1 MTTSTAGGSRDQA
14 RDAAVNILVCP
25 NTLIVGGASL
35 VALDL
40 AAAMRERGH
49 RVVVLGPRGA
59 LVDRLPSLG
68 LEWIES
74 RAIDDG
80 SDPEVGTRS
89 PLWPSLVTARQIRRV
104 VADERIDVVHT
115 YEWPRTLEAML
126 GAHLWG
132 GAPLVSSILAVRAPK
147 FLPRTAHVIVGTA
160 DLASTVRSRGFP
172 AVTLVEP
179 RLDRL
184 PGPDAGAT
192 DAEAEAFAQ
201 AHGVDAGRPTLVVAS
216 RLAGFKMDGLR
227 LAIAAVR
234 MVDAALPVQLVIVGE
249 GSGEGELHELA
260 NSVNDAVG
268 RRAVIFTGVLS
279 DVAPAYACA
288 DLVLGMGTAVL
299 GGMAQGKPA
308 IVLGEDGFSALLD
321 EGSAPSLADVG
332 FWGEG
337 PSEGAVARL
346 TGHITDALCDPTR
359 TAVLGAF
366 ARELVLARPTRE
378 QTDQRVEEVYAA
390 AIAGIATSS
399 TRARHAVLSI
409 GRFVAMR
416 ARGRFS
422 RPFRRDADQPRS

>member
-1 MTTSTAGGSRDQA
+1 M
-14 RDAAVNILVCP
+14 NILVCP

-35 VALDL
+35 VAVDL

-49 RVVVLGPRGA
+49 RVLVLGPRGA

-74 RAIDDG
+74 RSIDDG
-80 SDPEVGTRS
+80 SDPEVGTQR
-89 PLWPSLVTARQIRRV
+89 PLWPSLATARQIRRV
-104 VADERIDVVHT
+104 VADERIDVVHA

-147 FLPRTAHVIVGTA
+147 FLPRTAHIIVGTA
-160 DLASTVRSRGFP
+160 DLANTVRGRGFP

-192 DAEAEAFAQ
+192 EAQAFAQ
-201 AHGVDAGRPTLVVAS
+201 AHGLDAGRPTLVVAS

-227 LAIAAVR
+227 LAIAAVG
-234 MVDAALPVQLVIVGE
+234 MVDAALPVQLVIAGE
-249 GSGEGELHELA
+249 GSGECELHQLA
-260 NSVNDAVG
+260 EAVNDAVG
-268 RRAVIFTGVLS
+268 RKAVIFTGVLT

-288 DLVLGMGTAVL
+288 DLVLGMGTSVL

-321 EGSAPSLADVG
+321 ERSAPSLADVG

-337 PSEGAVARL
+337 PSEGAVERL
-346 TGHITDALCDPTR
+346 AGHITDALRDPAR
-359 TAVLGAF
+359 TMTLGAF
-366 ARELVLARPTRE
+366 ARELVLARPTKE
-378 QTDQRVEEVYAA
+378 QTDQRVEEVYATA
-390 AIAGIATSS
+390 LASMATRT
-399 TRARHAVLSI
+399 TRAWQSARSLS
-409 GRFVAMR
+409 RFVAMR

-422 RPFRRDADQPRS
+422 RSFRRRADQPRS